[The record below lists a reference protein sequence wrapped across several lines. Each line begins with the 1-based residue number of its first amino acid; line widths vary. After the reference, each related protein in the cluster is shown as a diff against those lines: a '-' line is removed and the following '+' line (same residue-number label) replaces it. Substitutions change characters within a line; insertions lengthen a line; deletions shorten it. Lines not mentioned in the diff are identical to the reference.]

1 MKKIIFL
8 LINLLLLTGQ
18 VFSQKVMPTKT
29 LVGIS
34 PYIENG
40 KPVPGFVYDIHCLD
54 STDCVA
60 IASDNSEIINIQSY
74 LIKSTDGGRTW
85 NVIFKMPRYV
95 TYSCNF
101 AYPSKNHIYVAT
113 DWGTIFRIT
122 DGGKTYDTTVVV
134 YFEKNPIGPLVRS
147 ISMSDSLHGIASN
160 DSRIWIT
167 NDGWKTFRTITNKQ
181 LNWEWTNGGSPGWRC
196 YAFDSL
202 NFLVTFIKRDS
213 GVKVMGLARTTDGGK
228 TWKEIPMDILPV
240 SIYFQNRTLGWAVG
254 RRWLNIGDQSAD
266 VIYKT
271 TDGGFT
277 WTKVLDEEI
286 FPKFGLRDICF
297 VDSLRGYAVGAW
309 GKVLVTYYGGKTWYV
324 RPFIEASD
332 APTMTCAFAGRNLLI
347 GTFGYGLWLW
357 EDPII
362 LSFDESEGKNAFQF
376 FAYPN
381 PFSESVTIRFN
392 SGIDV
397 PAVVELYDAMG
408 NLIERQE
415 IEYPEGEVVF
425 APTDRSEG
433 VYFYRIKA
441 GEKTFSGSLLKVK

>member
-8 LINLLLLTGQ
+8 LINLLLLCYQ
-18 VFSQKVMPTKT
+18 SWSSDDWFPKKT

-34 PYIENG
+34 PYVEKG
-40 KPVPGFVYDIHCLD
+40 KRVPGFVYDIHCLD

-60 IASDNSEIINIQSY
+60 ICSDNTRLINIQSY

-85 NVIFKMPRYV
+85 EVIFKMPPYV
-95 TYSCNF
+95 IYSCNF

-113 DWGTIFRIT
+113 DYGTIFRIT
-122 DGGKTYDTTVVV
+122 DGGKTYDTTVLV
-134 YFEKNPIGPLVRS
+134 YFDKDPAGPLVRS
-147 ISMSDSLHGIASN
+147 ISMSDSLHGIATN

-167 NDGWKTFRTITNKQ
+167 NDGWKTFRRIQ
-181 LNWEWTNGGSPGWRC
+181 HNWEWTNGGTPGWRC

-202 NFLVTFIKRDS
+202 NFLVTFVKRDS

-277 WTKVLDEEI
+277 WTKILDREI
-286 FPKFGLRDICF
+286 PPKFGLWDICF
-297 VDSLRGYAVGAW
+297 VDSLRGYAVGPW
-309 GKVLVTYYGGKTWYV
+309 SKVLATYDGGKNWFV
-324 RPFIEASD
+324 RPFYNETLDDS
-332 APTMTCAFAGRNLLI
+332 PTMTCAFAGRNLLI
-347 GTFGYGLWLW
+347 GTYGYGLWLW
-357 EDPII
+357 EDERI

-376 FAYPN
+376 FAFPN

-408 NLIERQE
+408 NLIERRE
-415 IEYPEGEVVF
+415 IENPGSEVVF

-433 VYFYRIKA
+433 VYFYHIKA